1 MKALAPT
8 FNNLHL
14 SDFIRIDCRNMDDS
28 YESMDTSI
36 SPVQRRSADSGQ
48 KFGEKYDEGV
58 SPLATQHN
66 TVDVSFAEEEVGD
79 IVIVGDG
86 GSASD
91 QRWDA
96 CIGVLENVLM
106 DESFSDA
113 QEEFCRQ
120 HCHHFDSTDEN
131 KLVYTSIY
139 KGYTDM
145 IESRIQKALTTNV
158 DDLSMEEFYGML
170 EERQGEICGDI
181 WDMLMTIGDFAEFK
195 NLMLAYKV
203 QEEQMERNTG
213 AMEGGETEIH
223 GNVFHMAPVVQ
234 PVGRSQILLI

>member
-1 MKALAPT
+1 MKALVPT
-8 FNNLHL
+8 LSNLHL
-14 SDFIRIDCRNMDDS
+14 SDFIRIECRNMDNS

-36 SPVQRRSADSGQ
+36 SPVQRRNADRGQ
-48 KFGEKYDEGV
+48 KFGEKYDEGCV
-58 SPLATQHN
+58 SPLASQHN

-213 AMEGGETEIH
+213 AMESGEADIS

-234 PVGRSQILLI
+234 PVGRQ

>member
-1 MKALAPT
+1 MHDGGGVH
-8 FNNLHL
+8 FRHIQFLH
-14 SDFIRIDCRNMDDS
+14 FIRNTYRNMDDS

-36 SPVQRRSADSGQ
+36 SPVQRRSTNGGQ
-48 KFGEKYDEGV
+48 KFGEKYDEGSV
-58 SPLATQHN
+58 SPLTPQQS
-66 TVDVSFAEEEVGD
+66 TLSVPFAEEEVGD

-131 KLVYTSIY
+131 KLVYTSVY
-139 KGYTDM
+139 KDYTDM

-203 QEEQMERNTG
+203 QAEQMERNTG
-213 AMEGGETEIH
+213 NLGGVEADIN
-223 GNVFHMAPVVQ
+223 GNVFNMAPVVQ
-234 PVGRSQILLI
+234 PVGRS